1 MVQNL
6 PEEERVNLYFII
18 TTAATTIDDND
29 KDVPLHDMKEYKGN
43 RGIAPPILDLGTYL
57 KW

>member
-29 KDVPLHDMKEYKGN
+29 KAVPLQDMKEYKAN
-43 RGIAPPILDLGTYL
+43 RGIAPLILNLGTR
-57 KW
+57 